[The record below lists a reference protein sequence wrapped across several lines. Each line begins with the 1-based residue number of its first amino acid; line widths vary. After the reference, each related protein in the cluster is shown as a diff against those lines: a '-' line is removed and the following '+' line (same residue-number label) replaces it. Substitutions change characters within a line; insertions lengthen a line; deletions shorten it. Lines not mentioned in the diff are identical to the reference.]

1 MSELRLD
8 HRSILGKGHIR
19 VRLHK
24 GHLVEAIL

>member
-1 MSELRLD
+1 MSKPRLE
-8 HRSILGKGHIR
+8 HKTTLGKGHIR